1 MEYFVLRLALILLG
15 RIGNRNLGETADAQ
29 ANCEPFRRFPCPVR
43 MSEDTTGPGDP
54 PKRRRKRRSVSEPEL
69 AEFIRQYGRKAPRRG
84 EPNDRGYSREVEEK
98 IKRMAA
104 EELDRLLNGN
114 EDDAEQKP

>member
-1 MEYFVLRLALILLG
+1 
-15 RIGNRNLGETADAQ
+15 
-29 ANCEPFRRFPCPVR
+29 
-43 MSEDTTGPGDP
+43 MSEDTTAPSDP
-54 PKRRRKRRSVSEPEL
+54 RKRRQKRRSVSEPEL

-114 EDDAEQKP
+114 EDEPDQTP